1 LIILKKI
8 IIKNKVMNEQFIKLK
23 KDLEESVAYYEQ
35 ELKNIRTGRA
45 NPQIVEDLMIDYFGT
60 PTPIKQAANVSASD
74 ARTLVIAPWS
84 KDSLIDIEKAI
95 NESELGINPINDG
108 EVIRLSFPPLTE
120 ERRKDMVKIVG
131 QKTEEARI
139 KIRKLRESIRETIQQ
154 NEKNGVIG
162 EDDKAREE
170 KELQQII
177 DEYNNKIEE
186 LHKKKEEEVM
196 SV

>member
-1 LIILKKI
+1 
-8 IIKNKVMNEQFIKLK
+8 MNEQFIKLK

-35 ELKNIRTGRA
+35 ELKNIRIGRA
-45 NPQIVEDLMIDYFGT
+45 NPQIVEDLIIDYFGT

-139 KIRKLRESIRETIQQ
+139 KIRKSREGIRETIQQ

-162 EDDKAREE
+162 EDDKTREE
-170 KELQQII
+170 KKLQQII

>member
-1 LIILKKI
+1 
-8 IIKNKVMNEQFIKLK
+8 MNEIFTNLK
-23 KDLEESVAYYEQ
+23 QKLEETIVHYQQ

-95 NESELGINPINDG
+95 KESDLGINPINDG
-108 EVIRLSFPPLTE
+108 DVIRLSFPPLTE
-120 ERRKDMVKIVG
+120 ERRKEMVKIVG

-139 KIRKLRESIRETIQQ
+139 KVRKLREGIREKIQQ
-154 NEKNGVIG
+154 NEKDGSIS
-162 EDDKAREE
+162 EDDKVREE

>member
-1 LIILKKI
+1 
-8 IIKNKVMNEQFIKLK
+8 MNEQFIKLK
-23 KDLEESVAYYEQ
+23 KDLEESVAYYKQ

-45 NPQIVEDLMIDYFGT
+45 NPQIVEDLIIDYFGT

-139 KIRKLRESIRETIQQ
+139 KIRKSREGIRETIQQ

-162 EDDKAREE
+162 EDDKTREE
-170 KELQQII
+170 KKLQQII